1 MTVCEQP
8 DRSFVGIGDHISHSQ
23 VTQYGMCSLKWWF
36 SKNFLPDHVPVV
48 LIFGRAIHA
57 GIEVFYQQ
65 RLRGS
70 EATIDDMMSAFD
82 QVFAEE
88 QTPIQYG
95 AKESVESLRDK
106 AGQMFQTFLDNIQP
120 STVLAI
126 EQPFR
131 IRLSDDIPDVL
142 GYIDLIE
149 IVETDDGPVI
159 ELIDFKTA
167 AKKQNDMPGDQLHLY
182 EMAVEKTGLT
192 SEFHLPIRLSYRVIT
207 KTKQPDWHVIDI
219 ESSTQQQ
226 DRLKAKIGAVVKG
239 MRQNVVYPNPGWQ
252 CSSCP
257 FKRHCAMYPDMDRI
271 ADTFP
276 RKTRGHNQNNAQ
288 AQEIG
293 RLTFSSA

>member
-106 AGQMFQTFLDNIQP
+106 AGQMFQTVLDNIQP

-159 ELIDFKTA
+159 ELVDWKTA
-167 AKKQNDMPGDQLHLY
+167 AKKQNDMPADQLHLY
-182 EMAVEKTGLT
+182 EMAVQATGLVKD
-192 SEFHLPIRLSYRVIT
+192 FDLPIRLGFRVIT
-207 KTKQPDWHVIDI
+207 KTKNPDFQILNV
-219 ESSTQQQ
+219 ESSAQQQ
-226 DRLKAKIGAVVKG
+226 ERLKAKMGACVKG
-239 MRQNVVYPNPGWQ
+239 MKAGIVYPNPGWQ
-252 CSSCP
+252 CGSCP
-257 FKRHCAMYPDMDRI
+257 FKRHCAVWPDVDSI

-276 RKTRGHNQNNAQ
+276 RKTRGHNQNKTVQ
-288 AQEIG
+288 I
-293 RLTFSSA
+293 

>member
-23 VTQYGMCSLKWWF
+23 VTQYTMCSLKWWF
-36 SKNFLPDHVPVV
+36 SKNFIPDFVAAV
-48 LIFGRAIHA
+48 LVFGRAIHA

-88 QTPIQYG
+88 RTPIQYG

-106 AGQMFQTFLDNIQP
+106 AGQMFQTVLDNIQP

-167 AKKQNDMPGDQLHLY
+167 AKKQNDMPADQLHLY
-182 EMAVEKTGLT
+182 EMAVQATGLVKD
-192 SEFHLPIRLSYRVIT
+192 FDLPIRLGFRVIT
-207 KTKQPDWHVIDI
+207 KTKDPDFQILNV

-226 DRLKAKIGAVVKG
+226 DRLKAKMGACVKG
-239 MRQNVVYPNPGWQ
+239 MKAGIVYPNPGWQ
-252 CSSCP
+252 CGSCP
-257 FKRHCAMYPDMDRI
+257 FKRHCAVWPDVDSI
-271 ADTFP
+271 AGTFP
-276 RKTRGHNQNNAQ
+276 RK
-288 AQEIG
+288 I
-293 RLTFSSA
+293 